1 MTSTRRDLIKFG
13 GGAAVGALL
22 TPAPWRLVTDTALWS
37 ETWPGV
43 PRVARGEIRARYTNC
58 SLCPAGCPVR
68 ARCLGDQPVAL
79 FGVADHPFSHGA
91 LCPFGLA
98 GHHLP
103 YHPQRLKQGPVEQ
116 AKAAVAD
123 AIARCGAEER
133 IAILDLRPGRTASW
147 TYRRAAKQWK
157 SGTYLAPHRI
167 LGGDVAVNLAAA
179 KNVISVGAPLFDGWG
194 TPGNVI
200 AARDKF
206 RLIQIEATESRTA
219 SLADTWVPVQ
229 PGDEL
234 QTARKFAQDLAAQG
248 PTLVL
253 DAGERS
259 EILALNQTTGALG
272 TAIVSRREAPVPDSW
287 NEAAPESHIDALP
300 DRSIRV
306 LLIDESAAGSYIPW
320 SRIEKKLVAD
330 NPLVVVFG
338 SSADGYGRH
347 AGFVLPTAVYPE
359 AVDDIPPAVDSPVAM
374 FRLST
379 SLVAAPAGLVNPAQF
394 IAGFAGIDA
403 ANSLRE
409 RADAIHKAGR
419 GKLFTYADAKSTPLK
434 DVKADDFWKALND
447 GASWTDEAPVR
458 PAAPILALVAS
469 TANAT
474 EDDLPLAVLMAEA
487 QPTPGSPILTKLYQE
502 SNLRLAANRIAL
514 HPSAAKSCGIA
525 DGGRAMLQTRCGKL
539 EVQVTLDEGLPP
551 GVVRVPAVPCTFDLC
566 GTSPRAKVVRI

>member
-1 MTSTRRDLIKFG
+1 MTSTRRDLIKLA

-22 TPAPWRLVTDTALWS
+22 TPAPWRLVTDAALWS

-157 SGTYLAPHRI
+157 SGTYVAPRRI
-167 LGGDVAVNLAAA
+167 LGGDVAVDLAAA
-179 KNVISVGAPLFDGWG
+179 KNVISVGAPLFDNWG

-200 AARDKF
+200 AERAGF
-206 RLIQIEATESRTA
+206 RLIQIEAAESRTA
-219 SLADTWVPVQ
+219 SMADTWVPVA
-229 PGDEL
+229 PGAEL
-234 QTARKFAQDLAAQG
+234 ETARKFAQDLAGQG
-248 PTLVL
+248 LTLVL
-253 DAGERS
+253 DAEERS

-287 NEAAPESHIDALP
+287 NQAAPESQIDTLP

-330 NPLVVVFG
+330 NPVVVVFG
-338 SSADGYGRH
+338 NSAEGYGRH

-359 AVDDIPPAVDSPVAM
+359 AVDDIPSAVDSPVAM

-379 SLVAAPAGLVNPAQF
+379 SLVPAPAGVVDPAGF
-394 IAGFAGIDA
+394 IAGLAGIDA
-403 ANSLRE
+403 ANALRE
-409 RADAIHKAGR
+409 RADAIHKAAR
-419 GKLFTYADAKSTPLK
+419 GTLFTYADAKSTPLK
-434 DVKADDFWKALND
+434 DVKSDDFWKALND
-447 GASWTDEAPVR
+447 GASWTDEAPVH
-458 PAAPILALVAS
+458 PAVPKLALLAS
-469 TANAT
+469 AAGPT
-474 EDDLPLAVLMAEA
+474 EDDLPLAILMAEA

-514 HPSAAKSCGIA
+514 HPSAAKSCGVA

-539 EVQVTLDEGLPP
+539 EVQITLDESLPP
-551 GVVRVPAVPCTFDLC
+551 GVVRVAAVPCTLDLC
-566 GTSPRAKVVRI
+566 GASPRAKVVRI